1 MSYNFNPVLGDMSNL
16 GNPGLD
22 PANTEQINNHVA
34 SSSNLS
40 DKDILD
46 VFNNYGG
53 NLEITNIVT
62 SMFRS
67 IGWAF
72 VNFLVWITDLV
83 SNLAINVLTL
93 FGLLSQ
99 DSITKLLIEAKP
111 VLISVLALSLMYIG
125 YKLMTGRQVN
135 KANIFTSIIVAII
148 FLGSLNSTMQT
159 GSELAKESSKAVENF
174 DPDSSTQSDDGTK
187 AGSSLLKKN
196 IVDIKYVAE
205 KEFPKLKTTRNN
217 SEYNKLT
224 AKTTKYIDVN
234 EGIDAGDV
242 KNKNAKKVLGKKV
255 SVDEN
260 GKPKL
265 TKLSNG
271 MFGIGQE
278 QYYRFQVKWFTAIV
292 GLICLAL
299 GHFLAALRVASI
311 ILELVVTKFI
321 AVGFSYALQGEK
333 LKSTIVDIINGFI
346 SIVLIF
352 VCLFIFKE
360 VVGFLNDKPLGIWFI
375 GLIAATFFMIDGP
388 KVIERKF
395 GYDAGLSSPWR
406 SALAMYGAAK
416 AGAGVAGSGVSKASS
431 KIKQTHSDSNKT
443 NSSSN
448 DKSNN
453 ETNSRSEA
461 LNQQSSNS
469 KNNQESNTKSNGE
482 RNLNEQQTATSN
494 VGNETNSRTD
504 QEAQEKQNTESQDVN
519 NRESS
524 NSTSGNTHQTLDQE
538 MKGSGQGSND
548 FRGVGEGHSA
558 LWANKPASGSSSL
571 MSEENLQNVEKQ
583 INNGGSSSSNNTT
596 NTPTSAESV
605 NGGSIGSSQQ
615 RNAPISAESV
625 NGGSTGSGEQRNAP
639 TSAESV
645 NSGSFGSGQQ
655 RNAPTSAE
663 SVNGGS
669 TGNGEQRNVP
679 TSANTTNR
687 EPQNT
692 PKQSNGLAQ
701 QNESQKPVASS
712 KNNGSSQYHRPKSP
726 MNANRSNTQNR
737 TPSQKAP
744 INRSNTGSSQPRNS
758 ANNQS
763 NVSRPS
769 HSGKAVNQPKQVN
782 SVKAPNSGSSRSAKS
797 TPNRPVNKNNA
808 KKVNPKR

>member
-1 MSYNFNPVLGDMSNL
+1 MNFILGDMSNM
-16 GNPGLD
+16 GHPGLD

-34 SSSNLS
+34 SSSKLS
-40 DKDILD
+40 DKDILGI
-46 VFNNYGG
+46 FENYG
-53 NLEITNIVT
+53 NSLEITNIVT
-62 SMFRS
+62 SMFRK
-67 IGWAF
+67 IGWYF
-72 VNFLVWITDLV
+72 VQFLVWITDLV

-111 VLISVLALSLMYIG
+111 VLISILALSIMYIG
-125 YKLMTGRQVN
+125 FKMMTGRQVN
-135 KANIFTSIIVAII
+135 KANIFTAIIVAII

-174 DPDSSTQSDDGTK
+174 DPDSSTQSDDGSK

-205 KEFPKLKTTRNN
+205 KGFPKLKTTRNN
-217 SEYNKLT
+217 SEYNKLN
-224 AKTTKYIDVN
+224 AKTAKYIDIN

-242 KNKNAKKVLGKKV
+242 KSKNAKKVLGKKV
-255 SVDEN
+255 VVDEN
-260 GKPKL
+260 GKTTLGKL
-265 TKLSNG
+265 KDG
-271 MFGIGQE
+271 MFGIGKE

-311 ILELVVTKFI
+311 ILELVVTKII

-360 VVGFLNDKPLGIWFI
+360 VVGFLNDKPLGVWFI

-416 AGAGVAGSGVSKASS
+416 AGAGVAGSGIGKASD
-431 KIKQTHSDSNKT
+431 KIKQSHSNSNKT
-443 NSSSN
+443 NSNSN
-448 DKSNN
+448 EKSNN

-469 KNNQESNTKSNGE
+469 KNNQESNTRSNGE
-482 RNLNEQQTATSN
+482 RNLNEQQTATTN
-494 VGNETNSRTD
+494 VGNETNSRTN
-504 QEAQEKQNTESQDVN
+504 QEAQEKQNSETQDVN
-519 NRESS
+519 NRQSANSQSS
-524 NSTSGNTHQTLDQE
+524 NTHQTLDQE
-538 MKGSGQGSND
+538 MKESGHGTND
-548 FRGVGEGHSA
+548 FKGVGAGHSA

-583 INNGGSSSSNNTT
+583 INNGGSSSNTTT
-596 NTPTSAESV
+596 NTPTSAESIN
-605 NGGSIGSSQQ
+605 NGGSSS
-615 RNAPISAESV
+615 NTTT
-625 NGGSTGSGEQRNAP
+625 NTP
-639 TSAESV
+639 TSAESI
-645 NSGSFGSGQQ
+645 N
-655 RNAPTSAE
+655 
-663 SVNGGS
+663 NGT
-669 TGNGEQRNVP
+669 TGNAQSRNTP
-679 TSANTTNR
+679 LSSEATNR

-692 PKQSNGLAQ
+692 PKQANGFTQ
-701 QNESQKPVASS
+701 QRENQKPLSS
-712 KNNGSSQYHRPKSP
+712 NQNKGNSQYHRPKSP
-726 MNANRSNTQNR
+726 MSANRNNSQNR
-737 TPSQKAP
+737 TPSQKAS
-744 INRSNTGSSQPRNS
+744 INRGNTGST
-758 ANNQS
+758 QS
-763 NVSRPS
+763 NRTHVNKPS
-769 HSGKAVNQPKQVN
+769 NSNKTVNQPKQVN
-782 SVKAPNSGSSRSAKS
+782 SVKSTNSGSNRSARPSNGSSNRSSKP
-797 TPNRPVNKNNA
+797 TPNRPVNKQRI
-808 KKVNPKR
+808 NPKR

>member
-1 MSYNFNPVLGDMSNL
+1 MNFILGDMSNM

-34 SSSNLS
+34 SSSKLS
-40 DKDILD
+40 DKDILGI
-46 VFNNYGG
+46 FNDYADS
-53 NLEITNIVT
+53 LEITNIVT
-62 SMFRS
+62 SMFRT
-67 IGWAF
+67 IGWYF
-72 VNFLVWITDLV
+72 VQFLVWITDLV

-111 VLISVLALSLMYIG
+111 VLISILALSIMYIG
-125 YKLMTGRQVN
+125 FKMMTGRQVN
-135 KANIFTSIIVAII
+135 KANIFTAIIVAII

-174 DPDSSTQSDDGTK
+174 DPDSSTQSDDGSK

-196 IVDIKYVAE
+196 IIDIQYMAE
-205 KEFPKLKTTRNN
+205 KNFPKLKTTRNN

-224 AKTTKYIDVN
+224 AKTAKYIDIN

-242 KNKNAKKVLGKKV
+242 KSKNAKKVLGKKI

-260 GKPKL
+260 GKTKL
-265 TKLSNG
+265 VKLSNG
-271 MFGIGQE
+271 MFGIGEE

-311 ILELVVTKFI
+311 ILELVVTKII

-360 VVGFLNDKPLGIWFI
+360 VVGFLNDKPLGVWFI

-416 AGAGVAGSGVSKASS
+416 AGAGIAGSGIGKASD
-431 KIKQTHSDSNKT
+431 KIKQSHSNSNKT
-443 NSSSN
+443 NSNSN
-448 DKSNN
+448 EKSNN

-469 KNNQESNTKSNGE
+469 KNNQESNTRSNGE
-482 RNLNEQQTATSN
+482 RNLNEQQTATTN
-494 VGNETNSRTD
+494 VGNETNSRTN
-504 QEAQEKQNTESQDVN
+504 QEAQEKQNSETQDVN
-519 NRESS
+519 NRQSANSQSS
-524 NSTSGNTHQTLDQE
+524 NTHQTLDQE
-538 MKGSGQGSND
+538 MKESGHGTND
-548 FRGVGEGHSA
+548 FKGVGAGHST

-583 INNGGSSSSNNTT
+583 INNGGSSSNTTT
-596 NTPTSAESV
+596 NTPTSAESIN
-605 NGGSIGSSQQ
+605 NGGSLS
-615 RNAPISAESV
+615 NTTT
-625 NGGSTGSGEQRNAP
+625 NTP
-639 TSAESV
+639 TSAESI
-645 NSGSFGSGQQ
+645 N
-655 RNAPTSAE
+655 
-663 SVNGGS
+663 NGT
-669 TGNGEQRNVP
+669 TGNAQSRNTP
-679 TSANTTNR
+679 LSSEATNR

-692 PKQSNGLAQ
+692 PKQANGFTQ
-701 QNESQKPVASS
+701 QRENQKPLSS
-712 KNNGSSQYHRPKSP
+712 NQNKGNSQYHRPKSP
-726 MNANRSNTQNR
+726 MSANRNNGQNR
-737 TPSQKAP
+737 TPSQKAS
-744 INRSNTGSSQPRNS
+744 INRGNTGST
-758 ANNQS
+758 QS
-763 NVSRPS
+763 NRTHVNKPS
-769 HSGKAVNQPKQVN
+769 NSNKTVNQPKQVN
-782 SVKAPNSGSSRSAKS
+782 SVKSTNSGSNRSARPSNGSSNRSSKP
-797 TPNRPVNKNNA
+797 TPNRPVNKQRI
-808 KKVNPKR
+808 NPKR

>member
-1 MSYNFNPVLGDMSNL
+1 MNFILGDMSNM
-16 GNPGLD
+16 GHPGLD

-34 SSSNLS
+34 SSSKLS
-40 DKDILD
+40 DKDILEI
-46 VFNNYGG
+46 FENYG
-53 NLEITNIVT
+53 NSLEITNIVT
-62 SMFRS
+62 SMFRT
-67 IGWAF
+67 IGWYF
-72 VNFLVWITDLV
+72 VQFLVWITDLV

-111 VLISVLALSLMYIG
+111 VLISILALSIMYIG
-125 YKLMTGRQVN
+125 FKMMTGRQVN
-135 KANIFTSIIVAII
+135 KANIFTAIIVAII

-174 DPDSSTQSDDGTK
+174 DPDSSTQSDDGSK

-205 KEFPKLKTTRNN
+205 KGFPKLKTTRNN
-217 SEYNKLT
+217 SEYNKLNDKT
-224 AKTTKYIDVN
+224 AKYIDIN

-242 KNKNAKKVLGKKV
+242 KSKNAKKVLGEKV
-255 SVDEN
+255 VVDEN
-260 GKPKL
+260 GKTTLGKL
-265 TKLSNG
+265 KDG
-271 MFGIGQE
+271 MFGIGKE

-311 ILELVVTKFI
+311 ILELVVTKII

-360 VVGFLNDKPLGIWFI
+360 VVGFLNDKPLGVWFI

-416 AGAGVAGSGVSKASS
+416 AGAGVAGSGIGKASD
-431 KIKQTHSDSNKT
+431 KIKQSHSNSNKT
-443 NSSSN
+443 NSNSN
-448 DKSNN
+448 EKSNN

-469 KNNQESNTKSNGE
+469 KNNQESNTRSNGE
-482 RNLNEQQTATSN
+482 RNLKEQQTATTN
-494 VGNETNSRTD
+494 VGNETNSRTN
-504 QEAQEKQNTESQDVN
+504 QEAQEKQNSETQDVN
-519 NRESS
+519 NRQSANSQSS
-524 NSTSGNTHQTLDQE
+524 NTHQTLDQE
-538 MKGSGQGSND
+538 MKESGHGTND
-548 FRGVGEGHSA
+548 FKGVGAGHSA

-583 INNGGSSSSNNTT
+583 INNGGSSSNTTT
-596 NTPTSAESV
+596 NTPTSAESIN
-605 NGGSIGSSQQ
+605 NGGSLS
-615 RNAPISAESV
+615 NTTT
-625 NGGSTGSGEQRNAP
+625 NTP
-639 TSAESV
+639 TSAESI
-645 NSGSFGSGQQ
+645 N
-655 RNAPTSAE
+655 
-663 SVNGGS
+663 NGT
-669 TGNGEQRNVP
+669 TGNAQSRNTP
-679 TSANTTNR
+679 LSSEATNR

-692 PKQSNGLAQ
+692 PKQANGFTQ
-701 QNESQKPVASS
+701 QRENQKPLSS
-712 KNNGSSQYHRPKSP
+712 NQNKGNSQYHRPKSP
-726 MNANRSNTQNR
+726 MSANRNNGQNR
-737 TPSQKAP
+737 TPSQKAS
-744 INRSNTGSSQPRNS
+744 INRGNTGST
-758 ANNQS
+758 QS
-763 NVSRPS
+763 NRTHVNKPS
-769 HSGKAVNQPKQVN
+769 NSNKTVNQPKQVN
-782 SVKAPNSGSSRSAKS
+782 SVKSTNSGSNRSARPSNGSSNRSSKP
-797 TPNRPVNKNNA
+797 TPNRPVNKQRI
-808 KKVNPKR
+808 NPKR

>member
-1 MSYNFNPVLGDMSNL
+1 MNFILGDMSNM
-16 GNPGLD
+16 GHSGLD
-22 PANTEQINNHVA
+22 PSNTEQINNHVA
-34 SSSNLS
+34 SSSKLS
-40 DKDILD
+40 DKDILGI
-46 VFNNYGG
+46 FENYG
-53 NLEITNIVT
+53 NSLEITNIVT
-62 SMFRS
+62 SMFRT
-67 IGWAF
+67 IGWYF
-72 VNFLVWITDLV
+72 VQFLVWITDLV

-111 VLISVLALSLMYIG
+111 VLISILALSIMYIG
-125 YKLMTGRQVN
+125 FKMMTGRQVN
-135 KANIFTSIIVAII
+135 KANIFTAIIVAII

-174 DPDSSTQSDDGTK
+174 DPDSSTQSDDGSK

-205 KEFPKLKTTRNN
+205 KGFPKLKTTRNN
-217 SEYNKLT
+217 SEYNKLN
-224 AKTTKYIDVN
+224 AKTAKYIDIN

-242 KNKNAKKVLGKKV
+242 KSKNAKKVLGKKV
-255 SVDEN
+255 VVDEN
-260 GKPKL
+260 GKTTLGKL
-265 TKLSNG
+265 KDG
-271 MFGIGQE
+271 MFGIGKE

-311 ILELVVTKFI
+311 ILELVVTKII

-360 VVGFLNDKPLGIWFI
+360 VVGFLNDKPLGVWFI

-416 AGAGVAGSGVSKASS
+416 AGAGVAGSGIGKASD
-431 KIKQTHSDSNKT
+431 KIKQSHSNSNKT
-443 NSSSN
+443 NSNSN

-469 KNNQESNTKSNGE
+469 KNNQESNTRSNGE
-482 RNLNEQQTATSN
+482 RNLNEQQTATTN
-494 VGNETNSRTD
+494 VGNETNSRTN
-504 QEAQEKQNTESQDVN
+504 QEAQEKQNSETQDVN
-519 NRESS
+519 NRQSANSQSS
-524 NSTSGNTHQTLDQE
+524 NTHQTLDQE
-538 MKGSGQGSND
+538 MKESGHGTND
-548 FRGVGEGHSA
+548 FKGVGAGHSA

-583 INNGGSSSSNNTT
+583 INNGGSSSNMTT
-596 NTPTSAESV
+596 NTPTSAESIN
-605 NGGSIGSSQQ
+605 NG
-615 RNAPISAESV
+615 
-625 NGGSTGSGEQRNAP
+625 T
-639 TSAESV
+639 
-645 NSGSFGSGQQ
+645 
-655 RNAPTSAE
+655 
-663 SVNGGS
+663 
-669 TGNGEQRNVP
+669 TGNAQSRNTP
-679 TSANTTNR
+679 LSSEATNR

-692 PKQSNGLAQ
+692 PKQANGFTQ
-701 QNESQKPVASS
+701 QRESQKPLSS
-712 KNNGSSQYHRPKSP
+712 NQNKGNSQYHRPKSP
-726 MNANRSNTQNR
+726 MSANRNSSQNR
-737 TPSQKAP
+737 TPSQKAS
-744 INRSNTGSSQPRNS
+744 INRGSTGST
-758 ANNQS
+758 QS
-763 NVSRPS
+763 NRTHVDKPS
-769 HSGKAVNQPKQVN
+769 NSNKTVNQPKQVN
-782 SVKAPNSGSSRSAKS
+782 SVKSTNSGSNRSARPSNGGSNRASKQ
-797 TPNRPVNKNNA
+797 TPNRPVNKQRI
-808 KKVNPKR
+808 NPKR

>member
-1 MSYNFNPVLGDMSNL
+1 MNFILGDMSNM
-16 GNPGLD
+16 GHPGLD

-34 SSSNLS
+34 SSSKLS
-40 DKDILD
+40 DKDILEI
-46 VFNNYGG
+46 FENYG
-53 NLEITNIVT
+53 NSLEITNIVT
-62 SMFRS
+62 SMFRT
-67 IGWAF
+67 IGWYF
-72 VNFLVWITDLV
+72 VQFLVWITDLV

-111 VLISVLALSLMYIG
+111 VLISILALSIMYIG
-125 YKLMTGRQVN
+125 FKMMTGRQVN
-135 KANIFTSIIVAII
+135 KANIFTAIIVAII

-174 DPDSSTQSDDGTK
+174 DPDSSTQSDDGSK

-205 KEFPKLKTTRNN
+205 KGFPKLKTTRNN
-217 SEYNKLT
+217 SEYNKLN
-224 AKTTKYIDVN
+224 AKTAKYIDIN

-242 KNKNAKKVLGKKV
+242 KSKNAKKVLGEKV
-255 SVDEN
+255 VVDEN
-260 GKPKL
+260 GKTTLGKL
-265 TKLSNG
+265 KDG
-271 MFGIGQE
+271 MFGIGKE

-311 ILELVVTKFI
+311 ILELVVTKII

-360 VVGFLNDKPLGIWFI
+360 VVGFLNDKPLGVWFI

-416 AGAGVAGSGVSKASS
+416 AGAGVAGSGIGKASD
-431 KIKQTHSDSNKT
+431 KIKQSHSNSNKT
-443 NSSSN
+443 NSNSN
-448 DKSNN
+448 EKSNN

-469 KNNQESNTKSNGE
+469 KNNQESNTRSNGE
-482 RNLNEQQTATSN
+482 RNLKEQQTATTN
-494 VGNETNSRTD
+494 VGNETNSRTN
-504 QEAQEKQNTESQDVN
+504 QEAQEKQNSETQDVN
-519 NRESS
+519 NRQSANSQSS
-524 NSTSGNTHQTLDQE
+524 NTHQTLDQE
-538 MKGSGQGSND
+538 MKESGHGTND
-548 FRGVGEGHSA
+548 FKGVGAGHSA

-583 INNGGSSSSNNTT
+583 INNGGSSSNTTT
-596 NTPTSAESV
+596 NTPTSAESIN
-605 NGGSIGSSQQ
+605 NGGSLS
-615 RNAPISAESV
+615 NTTT
-625 NGGSTGSGEQRNAP
+625 NTP
-639 TSAESV
+639 TSAESI
-645 NSGSFGSGQQ
+645 N
-655 RNAPTSAE
+655 
-663 SVNGGS
+663 NGT
-669 TGNGEQRNVP
+669 TGNAQSRNTP
-679 TSANTTNR
+679 LSSEATNR

-692 PKQSNGLAQ
+692 PKQANGFTQ
-701 QNESQKPVASS
+701 QRENQKPLSS
-712 KNNGSSQYHRPKSP
+712 NQNKGNSQYHRPKSP
-726 MNANRSNTQNR
+726 MSANRNNGQNR
-737 TPSQKAP
+737 TPSQKAS
-744 INRSNTGSSQPRNS
+744 INRGNTGST
-758 ANNQS
+758 QS
-763 NVSRPS
+763 NRTHVNKPS
-769 HSGKAVNQPKQVN
+769 NSNKTVNQPKQVN
-782 SVKAPNSGSSRSAKS
+782 SVKSTNSGSNRSARPSNGSSNRSSKP
-797 TPNRPVNKNNA
+797 TPNRPVNKQRI
-808 KKVNPKR
+808 NPKR

>member
-1 MSYNFNPVLGDMSNL
+1 MNFILGDMSNM
-16 GNPGLD
+16 GHPGLD

-34 SSSNLS
+34 SSSKLS
-40 DKDILD
+40 DKDILGI
-46 VFNNYGG
+46 FENYG
-53 NLEITNIVT
+53 NSLEITNIVT
-62 SMFRS
+62 SMFRK
-67 IGWAF
+67 IGWYF
-72 VNFLVWITDLV
+72 VQFLVWITDLV

-111 VLISVLALSLMYIG
+111 VLISILALSIMYIG
-125 YKLMTGRQVN
+125 FKMMTGRQVN
-135 KANIFTSIIVAII
+135 KANIFTAIIVAII

-174 DPDSSTQSDDGTK
+174 DPDSSTQSDDGSK

-205 KEFPKLKTTRNN
+205 KGFPKLKTTRNN
-217 SEYNKLT
+217 SEYNKLN
-224 AKTTKYIDVN
+224 AKTAKYIDIN

-242 KNKNAKKVLGKKV
+242 KSKNAKKVLGKKV
-255 SVDEN
+255 VVDEN
-260 GKPKL
+260 GKTTLGKL
-265 TKLSNG
+265 KDG
-271 MFGIGQE
+271 MFGIGKE

-311 ILELVVTKFI
+311 ILELVVTKII

-360 VVGFLNDKPLGIWFI
+360 VVGFLNDKPLGVWFI

-416 AGAGVAGSGVSKASS
+416 AGAGVAGSGIGKASD
-431 KIKQTHSDSNKT
+431 KIKQSHSNSNKT
-443 NSSSN
+443 NSNSN
-448 DKSNN
+448 EKSNN

-469 KNNQESNTKSNGE
+469 KNNQESNTRSNGE
-482 RNLNEQQTATSN
+482 RNLNEQQTATTN
-494 VGNETNSRTD
+494 VGNETNSRTN
-504 QEAQEKQNTESQDVN
+504 QEAQEKQNSETQDVN
-519 NRESS
+519 NRQSANSQSS
-524 NSTSGNTHQTLDQE
+524 NTHQTLDQE
-538 MKGSGQGSND
+538 MKESGHGTND
-548 FRGVGEGHSA
+548 FKGVGAGHSA

-583 INNGGSSSSNNTT
+583 INNGGSSSNTTT
-596 NTPTSAESV
+596 NTPTSAESIN
-605 NGGSIGSSQQ
+605 NGGSSS
-615 RNAPISAESV
+615 NTTTNTPTLAESIN
-625 NGGSTGSGEQRNAP
+625 NGT
-639 TSAESV
+639 
-645 NSGSFGSGQQ
+645 
-655 RNAPTSAE
+655 
-663 SVNGGS
+663 
-669 TGNGEQRNVP
+669 TGNAQSRNTP
-679 TSANTTNR
+679 LSSEATNR

-692 PKQSNGLAQ
+692 PKQANGFTQ
-701 QNESQKPVASS
+701 QRENQKPLSS
-712 KNNGSSQYHRPKSP
+712 NQNKGNSQYHRPKSP
-726 MNANRSNTQNR
+726 MSANRNNSQNR
-737 TPSQKAP
+737 TPSQKAS
-744 INRSNTGSSQPRNS
+744 INRGNTGST
-758 ANNQS
+758 QS
-763 NVSRPS
+763 NRTHVNKPS
-769 HSGKAVNQPKQVN
+769 NSNKTVNQPKQVN
-782 SVKAPNSGSSRSAKS
+782 SVKSTNSGSNRSARPSNGSSNRSSKP
-797 TPNRPVNKNNA
+797 TPNRPVNKQRI
-808 KKVNPKR
+808 NPKR

>member
-22 PANTEQINNHVA
+22 PSNTEQINNHVA

-111 VLISVLALSLMYIG
+111 LLISVLALSLMYIG

-494 VGNETNSRTD
+494 IGNETNTRTD

-538 MKGSGQGSND
+538 MKGSGHGSND
-548 FRGVGEGHSA
+548 FKGVGEGHSA

-596 NTPTSAESV
+596 NTPTSGESM
-605 NGGSIGSSQQ
+605 
-615 RNAPISAESV
+615 
-625 NGGSTGSGEQRNAP
+625 NGGSTGSGEQRNVP
-639 TSAESV
+639 TSAES
-645 NSGSFGSGQQ
+645 
-655 RNAPTSAE
+655 
-663 SVNGGS
+663 
-669 TGNGEQRNVP
+669 
-679 TSANTTNR
+679 TNR

-692 PKQSNGLAQ
+692 PKQPNGFGQ
-701 QNESQKPVASS
+701 QKGSQNPIASS
-712 KNNGSSQYHRPKSP
+712 KNSGNSQYHRPKSS
-726 MNANRSNTQNR
+726 MSANRNNAQNR

-744 INRSNTGSSQPRNS
+744 ISSSNTGSSQPRKS
-758 ANNQS
+758 TNNQN

-769 HSGKAVNQPKQVN
+769 HSGKAANQPKQVN
-782 SVKAPNSGSSRSAKS
+782 SVKSTNSGSSRSAKS
-797 TPNRPVNKNNA
+797 TPNRPVNKNNT

>member
-1 MSYNFNPVLGDMSNL
+1 MNFILGDMSNM
-16 GNPGLD
+16 GHPGLD

-34 SSSNLS
+34 SSSKLS
-40 DKDILD
+40 DKDILEI
-46 VFNNYGG
+46 FENYG
-53 NLEITNIVT
+53 NSLEITNIVT
-62 SMFRS
+62 SMFRT
-67 IGWAF
+67 IGWYF
-72 VNFLVWITDLV
+72 VQFLVWITDLV

-111 VLISVLALSLMYIG
+111 VLISILALSIMYIG
-125 YKLMTGRQVN
+125 FKMMTGRQVN
-135 KANIFTSIIVAII
+135 KANIFTAIIVAII

-174 DPDSSTQSDDGTK
+174 DPDSSTQSDDGSK

-205 KEFPKLKTTRNN
+205 KGFPKLKTTRNN
-217 SEYNKLT
+217 SEYNKLN
-224 AKTTKYIDVN
+224 AKTAKYIDIN

-242 KNKNAKKVLGKKV
+242 KSKNAKKVLGEKV
-255 SVDEN
+255 VVDEN
-260 GKPKL
+260 GKTTLGKL
-265 TKLSNG
+265 KDG
-271 MFGIGQE
+271 MFGIGKE

-311 ILELVVTKFI
+311 ILELVVTKII

-360 VVGFLNDKPLGIWFI
+360 VVGFLNDKPLGVWFI

-416 AGAGVAGSGVSKASS
+416 AGAGVAGSGIGKASD
-431 KIKQTHSDSNKT
+431 KIKQSHSISNKT
-443 NSSSN
+443 NSNSN
-448 DKSNN
+448 EKSNN

-469 KNNQESNTKSNGE
+469 KNNQESNTRSNGE
-482 RNLNEQQTATSN
+482 RNLKEQQTATTN
-494 VGNETNSRTD
+494 VGNETNSRTN
-504 QEAQEKQNTESQDVN
+504 QEAQEKQNSETQDVN
-519 NRESS
+519 NRQSANSQSS
-524 NSTSGNTHQTLDQE
+524 NTHQTLDQE
-538 MKGSGQGSND
+538 MKESGHGTND
-548 FRGVGEGHSA
+548 FKGVGAGHSA

-583 INNGGSSSSNNTT
+583 INNGGSSSNTTT
-596 NTPTSAESV
+596 NTPTSAESIN
-605 NGGSIGSSQQ
+605 NGGSLS
-615 RNAPISAESV
+615 NTTT
-625 NGGSTGSGEQRNAP
+625 NTP
-639 TSAESV
+639 TSAESI
-645 NSGSFGSGQQ
+645 N
-655 RNAPTSAE
+655 
-663 SVNGGS
+663 NGT
-669 TGNGEQRNVP
+669 TGNAQSRNTP
-679 TSANTTNR
+679 LSSEATNR

-692 PKQSNGLAQ
+692 PKQANGFTQ
-701 QNESQKPVASS
+701 QRENQKPLSS
-712 KNNGSSQYHRPKSP
+712 NQNKGNSQYHRPKSP
-726 MNANRSNTQNR
+726 MSANRNNGQNR
-737 TPSQKAP
+737 TPSQKAS
-744 INRSNTGSSQPRNS
+744 INRGNTGST
-758 ANNQS
+758 QS
-763 NVSRPS
+763 NRTHVNKPS
-769 HSGKAVNQPKQVN
+769 NSNKTVNQPKQVN
-782 SVKAPNSGSSRSAKS
+782 SVKSTNSGSNRSARPSNGSSNRSSKP
-797 TPNRPVNKNNA
+797 TPNRPVNKQRI
-808 KKVNPKR
+808 NPKR

>member
-1 MSYNFNPVLGDMSNL
+1 MNFILGDMSNM

-34 SSSNLS
+34 SSSKLS
-40 DKDILD
+40 DKDILGI
-46 VFNNYGG
+46 FNDYADS
-53 NLEITNIVT
+53 LEITNIVT
-62 SMFRS
+62 SMFRT
-67 IGWAF
+67 IGWYF
-72 VNFLVWITDLV
+72 VQFLVWITDLV

-111 VLISVLALSLMYIG
+111 VLISILALSIMYIG
-125 YKLMTGRQVN
+125 FKMMTGRQVN
-135 KANIFTSIIVAII
+135 KANIFTAIIVAII
-148 FLGSLNSTMQT
+148 FLGSLNSTIQT

-174 DPDSSTQSDDGTK
+174 DPDSSTQSDDGSK

-196 IVDIKYVAE
+196 IIDIQYMAE
-205 KEFPKLKTTRNN
+205 KDFPKLKTTRNN

-224 AKTTKYIDVN
+224 AKTAKYIDIN

-242 KNKNAKKVLGKKV
+242 KSKNAKKVLGKKI

-260 GKPKL
+260 GKTKL
-265 TKLSNG
+265 VKLSNG
-271 MFGIGQE
+271 MFGIGEE

-311 ILELVVTKFI
+311 ILELVVTKII

-360 VVGFLNDKPLGIWFI
+360 VVGFLNDKPLGVWFI

-416 AGAGVAGSGVSKASS
+416 AGAGVAGSGIGKASD
-431 KIKQTHSDSNKT
+431 KIKQSHSNSNKT
-443 NSSSN
+443 NSNSN
-448 DKSNN
+448 EKSNN

-469 KNNQESNTKSNGE
+469 KNNQESNTRSNGE
-482 RNLNEQQTATSN
+482 RNLNEQQTATTN
-494 VGNETNSRTD
+494 VGNETNSRTN
-504 QEAQEKQNTESQDVN
+504 QEAQEKQNSETQDVN
-519 NRESS
+519 NRQSANSQSS
-524 NSTSGNTHQTLDQE
+524 NTHQTLDQE
-538 MKGSGQGSND
+538 MKESGHGTND
-548 FRGVGEGHSA
+548 FKGVGAGHSA

-583 INNGGSSSSNNTT
+583 INNGGSSSNTTT
-596 NTPTSAESV
+596 NTPTSAESIN
-605 NGGSIGSSQQ
+605 NGGSLS
-615 RNAPISAESV
+615 NTTT
-625 NGGSTGSGEQRNAP
+625 NTP
-639 TSAESV
+639 TSAESI
-645 NSGSFGSGQQ
+645 N
-655 RNAPTSAE
+655 
-663 SVNGGS
+663 NGT
-669 TGNGEQRNVP
+669 TGNAQSRNTP
-679 TSANTTNR
+679 LSSEATNR

-692 PKQSNGLAQ
+692 PKQANGFTQ
-701 QNESQKPVASS
+701 QRENQKPLSS
-712 KNNGSSQYHRPKSP
+712 NQNKGNSQYHRPKSP
-726 MNANRSNTQNR
+726 MSANRNNGQNR
-737 TPSQKAP
+737 TPSQKAS
-744 INRSNTGSSQPRNS
+744 INRGNTGST
-758 ANNQS
+758 QS
-763 NVSRPS
+763 NRTHVNKPS
-769 HSGKAVNQPKQVN
+769 NSNKTVNQPKQVN
-782 SVKAPNSGSSRSAKS
+782 SVKSTNSGSNRSARPSNGSSNRSSKP
-797 TPNRPVNKNNA
+797 TPNRPVNKQRI
-808 KKVNPKR
+808 NPKR

>member
-125 YKLMTGRQVN
+125 FKLMTGRQVN

-159 GSELAKESSKAVENF
+159 GSELAQESSKAVENF

-205 KEFPKLKTTRNN
+205 KEFPKLKKTRNN

-416 AGAGVAGSGVSKASS
+416 AGAGVASSGVSKASN

-504 QEAQEKQNTESQDVN
+504 QESQEKQNTESQDVN

-538 MKGSGQGSND
+538 MKSSGQGSND

-596 NTPTSAESV
+596 NTPTSLESV
-605 NGGSIGSSQQ
+605 NS
-615 RNAPISAESV
+615 
-625 NGGSTGSGEQRNAP
+625 GSTGSGERNTP
-639 TSAESV
+639 ISAESV
-645 NSGSFGSGQQ
+645 NSGSTGSGQQ
-655 RNAPTSAE
+655 RNTPTSAE
-663 SVNGGS
+663 S
-669 TGNGEQRNVP
+669 
-679 TSANTTNR
+679 TNR

-701 QNESQKPVASS
+701 QKESQKSVAGS

-726 MNANRSNTQNR
+726 MSANRSNAQNR

-758 ANNQS
+758 SNNQS

-769 HSGKAVNQPKQVN
+769 HSGNAVNQPKQVN
-782 SVKAPNSGSSRSAKS
+782 SVKAPNSGSSRSSKS